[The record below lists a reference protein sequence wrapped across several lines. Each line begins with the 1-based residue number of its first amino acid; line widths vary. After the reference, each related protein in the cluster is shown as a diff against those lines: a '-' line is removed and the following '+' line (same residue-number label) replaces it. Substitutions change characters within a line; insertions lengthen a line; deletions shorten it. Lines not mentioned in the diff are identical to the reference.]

1 MLMANLIQI
10 KNGTNTVNSEADAT
24 TTLNGLALKKGEM
37 AAISYIDTDSI
48 EKSYWLLVMVK

>member
-1 MLMANLIQI
+1 MANLIQI